1 MSKRLVSNPG
11 LPVVEKP
18 SVAVIGSGFSGLSA
32 AAYLAKAGC
41 SVNIYEKNAETG
53 GRARQLISNGYTF
66 DMGPSWYW
74 MPEVF
79 ENFFNEFGYSAA
91 DYYELEQLDPGFTI
105 VFGDQDVLRIPA
117 NYQALEEL
125 FESIE
130 PGSAKQLALFL
141 DEAAYKYHTGMN
153 KLVQQPG
160 LSLLEF
166 ADWDLVRGV
175 FKLQVFT
182 SFSKHVRRFFK
193 DQRLITLMEFP
204 VLFLGAMPEET
215 PALYSLM
222 NYAGLKLG
230 TWYPK
235 GGFGKVIEGM
245 QKVCEAQGVIFNHD
259 SAVTRLNVVNGKVTA
274 LNTKG
279 STTNYEG
286 VIAAADYH
294 HVEEKLIDRGLR
306 NYGEAYWN
314 KRVMA
319 PSSLIFYLGV
329 TRKIEKLGH
338 HTLFFDADLKVHA
351 REIYKEPQWP
361 TKPLF
366 YVCCPSA
373 SDDSVAPA
381 GHENLFILMPL
392 APGIED
398 TEALREEYFEMIMQ
412 RLENYTGVA
421 IRTVLDYK
429 KSYCVNDFKSDYNS
443 FKGNAYGLANTL
455 MQTAHLKPSIK
466 NNKIRNLFY
475 AGQLTVPGPGVPP
488 SIISGKVSAQ
498 LLIKYLNTK

>member
-1 MSKRLVSNPG
+1 MAKCFNVNTD
-11 LPVVEKP
+11 LPLRKKL
-18 SVAVIGSGFSGLSA
+18 SVAVIGSGFSGLSS
-32 AAYLAKAGC
+32 AAYLAKAGY
-41 SVNIYEKNAETG
+41 SVNTYEKNADTG
-53 GRARQLISNGYTF
+53 GRARQLISGGYTF

-79 ENFFNEFGYSAA
+79 ENFFNDFGYSASHF
-91 DYYELEQLDPGFTI
+91 YELKQLDPGFTI
-105 VFGDQDVLRIPA
+105 VFGEQDVLNIPA

-125 FESIE
+125 FESVE
-130 PGSAKQLALFL
+130 PGSAKQLARFL
-141 DEAAYKYHTGMN
+141 DEASFKYRTGMN
-153 KLVQQPG
+153 KLVQKPG

-193 DQRLITLMEFP
+193 DERLITLMEFP

-245 QKVCEAQGVIFNHD
+245 QKVCKAQGVVFNHD
-259 SAVTRLNVVNGKVTA
+259 SAVTRLNVVNGKVTE
-274 LNTKG
+274 LSTKG
-279 STTNYEG
+279 STTYYDG

-294 HVEEKLIDRGLR
+294 HVEEKLIDTGLR
-306 NYGEAYWN
+306 NYDEAYWN

-329 TRKIEKLGH
+329 TQKIEKLGH

-421 IRTVLDYK
+421 IRAVLDYK

-498 LLIKYLNTK
+498 LLIKYLNNK